1 MAIHIPIDAPFDGP
15 FAEARVIRKVRT
27 RILPFLFLLYV
38 FAFLDRVNIGFA
50 ALTMNSELA
59 ITSQQ
64 FGLVVGIFF
73 FGYFLFE
80 IPSNLI
86 LHRVGARVWIA
97 RILISWGV
105 VATAMGFVQ
114 SVSQLYVARF
124 LLGLAEA
131 GFFPGIVLYL
141 TYWFR
146 QREQARAIALFMAA
160 QPVTGILGGPL
171 SGVILDHV
179 HWMGTS
185 SWRWLLILEGLPA
198 IALGVVTYF
207 VLPSRPADAAFL
219 TPDEKR
225 WIDEE
230 LTREDTL
237 KRERHPMSAVRALA
251 SGRVWLL
258 ASIGFG
264 QAIGVYSLNF
274 WLPQEVKSFSSH
286 YSNTTVGLL
295 VMIPYLVALVSMLL
309 VSRSSDRHQ
318 ERRFHAAI
326 PLAIGGIGFVS
337 LGAVHSTA
345 ASIALLSCAAFGVY
359 GFFGP
364 YFASPSEFLAGFAA
378 ASGIALITSVAN
390 LGGFVGPYA
399 VGMIS
404 KRTGNLYSGLAVAGI
419 SLFVSAAL
427 FILLPRKA
435 GVSRQRAA

>member
-1 MAIHIPIDAPFDGP
+1 MVDAVHTNAPFP
-15 FAEARVIRKVRT
+15 EAHTIRKVRM

-50 ALTMNSELA
+50 ALTMNKELA

-86 LHRVGARVWIA
+86 LHTVGARVWIA

-105 VATAMGFVQ
+105 VATATGFVQ
-114 SVSQLYVARF
+114 NVPQLYVARF

-131 GFFPGIVLYL
+131 GFFPGMVLYL

-146 QREQARAIALFMAA
+146 QREQARAIALFMTA
-160 QPVTGILGGPL
+160 QPVTGIIGGPV
-171 SGVILDHV
+171 SGLILDHV
-179 HWMGTS
+179 HWLGTS

-198 IALGVVTYF
+198 IVLGVVTYF
-207 VLPSRPADAAFL
+207 VLPSRPRDAAFL
-219 TPDEKR
+219 TAHEKQ
-225 WIDEE
+225 WLDEE
-230 LTREDTL
+230 LTREDAR
-237 KRERHPMSAVRALA
+237 KRESHSTSAGQALA

-258 ASIGFG
+258 ACIGFA

-274 WLPQEVKSFSSH
+274 WLPQEVKSFSTH

-295 VMIPYLVALVSMLL
+295 VMIPYVVALVSMILI
-309 VSRSSDRHQ
+309 SRSSDRRQ

-326 PLAIGGIGFVS
+326 PLAIGGIGFLS

-345 ASIALLSCAAFGVY
+345 GSLALLSCAAFGLY
-359 GFFGP
+359 SFFGP
-364 YFASPSEFLAGFAA
+364 FFASPSEFLAGFAA

-404 KRTGNLYSGLAVAGI
+404 RRTGNLYSGLAVAGVA
-419 SLFVSAAL
+419 LFVSAGL
-427 FILLPRKA
+427 FLLLPRKA
-435 GVSRQRAA
+435 RISMPRASQAA

>member
-1 MAIHIPIDAPFDGP
+1 MVDAVHTDAP
-15 FAEARVIRKVRT
+15 FAEATTIRTVRM

-50 ALTMNSELA
+50 ALTMNKELA

-86 LHRVGARVWIA
+86 LHTIGARVWIA

-105 VATAMGFVQ
+105 IATATGFVR
-114 SVSQLYVARF
+114 SVPQLYVARF

-131 GFFPGIVLYL
+131 GFFPGMVLYL

-146 QREQARAIALFMAA
+146 QREQARAIALFMTA
-160 QPVTGILGGPL
+160 QPVTGIVGGPA
-171 SGVILDHV
+171 SGLILDHI
-179 HWMGTS
+179 HWFGTS

-207 VLPSRPADAAFL
+207 VLPSRPRDAAFL
-219 TPDEKR
+219 TTREKT
-225 WIDEE
+225 WLDGEI
-230 LTREDTL
+230 TREDAR
-237 KRERHPMSAVRALA
+237 KRESHSNSAARTLA

-258 ASIGFG
+258 ACIGFA

-274 WLPQEVKSFSSH
+274 WLPQEVKSFSTR

-295 VMIPYLVALVSMLL
+295 VMIPYLLALVSMVL
-309 VSRSSDRHQ
+309 VSRSSDRRQ
-318 ERRFHAAI
+318 ERRFHAAV
-326 PLAIGGIGFVS
+326 PLAIGGAGFLL
-337 LGAVHSTA
+337 LGAVHSTV
-345 ASIALLSCAAFGVY
+345 ASITLLSCATFGVY
-359 GFFGP
+359 SFFGP
-364 YFASPSEFLAGFAA
+364 FFASPSEFLAGFAA

-404 KRTGNLYSGLAVAGI
+404 RRTGNLYSGLAVAGVAC
-419 SLFVSAAL
+419 FVSAAL
-427 FILLPRKA
+427 FLVLPR
-435 GVSRQRAA
+435 RARASVPRASQAA